1 MSELSNHCQPCD
13 AIPAS
18 ALPARPPRKN
28 LLLSANIEADAL
40 SAPVRIRNLSE
51 TGALID
57 GAALPEVGAALSLRR
72 LEVEIGATV
81 VWRAAGRCGIRFAG
95 NVAVDDWATG
105 KRRSLHL
112 HEHSQA
118 GVDARL
124 AAVRS
129 GAALPADDGASARAP
144 VRADVLEGRIAEEL
158 AYVRRLLDSVG
169 DDLSDDMIILQRHGR
184 SLQTIDAACQ
194 VLAELGTIIASKN
207 RVAAAEAVNMHELR
221 ARLFR
226 K

>member
-1 MSELSNHCQPCD
+1 LSNHHQSCD
-13 AIPAS
+13 PVPAT
-18 ALPARPPRKN
+18 ALPPRPPRKN
-28 LLLSANIEADAL
+28 LLLSASIEAVTL

-57 GAALPEVGAALSLRR
+57 GAALPEVGAELTLRR

-81 VWRAAGRCGIRFAG
+81 VWRTAGRCGIRFAG
-95 NVAVDDWATG
+95 NVAVDDWAAG

-118 GVDARL
+118 GVDARI

-129 GAALPADDGASARAP
+129 GTVLPIDDGAAATAP
-144 VRADVLEGRIAEEL
+144 VRADVLEDRIAEEL

-169 DDLSDDMIILQRHGR
+169 DALSDDAIVLQRHGR

-194 VLAELGTIIASKN
+194 ILAELGTVLASKD